1 MKTKKEEDKK
11 KTQSFSIDPRVY
23 EMWIEYCK
31 ENGIENYSSYIEKV
45 IIDKVKN
52 ISQKKFIFVYYEYK
66 ETIKKFKK
74 YITGLSK
81 DTTL

>member
-11 KTQSFSIDPRVY
+11 KTLSFSIDPRVY

-52 ISQKKFIFVYYEYK
+52 IS
-66 ETIKKFKK
+66 
-74 YITGLSK
+74 
-81 DTTL
+81 